1 MLLLVHKP
9 KVAFFMATTQTFET
23 IVTLNAQQAK
33 DEMAALKKTLD
44 DLKQKKAEA
53 LKDSGTSVNDIKQIN
68 KEIRKAEDHVNAYRS
83 KVSDTINTLQNL
95 STASIGEIEKVSRVL
110 KQQMKSATNPEDYKR
125 LEEHLERCKARIN
138 ELKQPISAT
147 LSQYNTAIAEATRRA
162 ENFDQENALIDRTLK
177 NISGSTALELETSL
191 KLVNEQLANTHRG
204 TEEYRELT
212 EKAKSLKKEIAAVG
226 AEQDLTKSKWS
237 KFVNIFNTNWGA
249 ITQGLAAVTGLSATV
264 RDCTNKYA
272 AMNQEMFNVTK
283 YTGQAIEEVEVMNE
297 SFKKM
302 DTRTARGELNRL
314 AQDAGRLGIT
324 NREMIEE
331 FVDGSDKI
339 NVALGD
345 DLGDDAVAKI
355 GKLAQMFG
363 EDKTKGLRGAMLA
376 TGSAVNDLAQS
387 SSANAGYIV
396 DFTADLSGVA
406 RQAGMTQAQIMG
418 LASALDQ
425 NMQDEA
431 TSSTVFS
438 QLITKMFQ
446 EPMKF
451 AKLAGVEVSTFT
463 TMLKTDANGAL
474 LEFLQAMSNRGGFDQ
489 LAPMFSQMG
498 LEGTRAVGV
507 LSSVASNLDQVREA
521 QATATQSYQDGT
533 SVLNEFNVQNNTVQ
547 AGLDKAKKQFDDM
560 CIELGEKLMPI
571 AKYSVSLTS
580 MGIKTLYVLIEY
592 VSKHI
597 VVLAAL
603 ATTMLVYNNVLTAT
617 MIKEKAWL
625 VIRNTSKVL
634 NVALTASTRLL
645 RSALLALELTYKR
658 LRYGVE
664 AYRLAMEK
672 AKLASLTNPWA
683 ALATV
688 LTVVGVA
695 VYSAVK
701 AWQAHKKAVHDNLQ
715 SVKEA
720 NAIKKQQEAI
730 NKRVAESYIDEKTRV
745 QQLTKIIRSNAFSI
759 GERRSA
765 IAELQKIIPDY
776 HASISKEGKLFNE
789 NTKSINDYI
798 KKLDQAAMAE
808 AIYEQKKEIEKKR
821 LELKQTE
828 RRKVNNIKHVNAEIK
843 AHPEAYKSQG
853 TYLFRDIFTGKMKE
867 AGDANHKLQ
876 NKLDERAVHEKAL
889 KAAQSGLR
897 ILDARKRELDKLINS
912 DEGLRKAFADLTING
927 GGTGGN
933 SGTGGNGGNG
943 GNGGGN
949 GGNGGGNSNTTKT
962 DPKKEKYDKESS
974 ALKHTLDTDELA
986 LKQQLER
993 KEIDE
998 DEYAKRMYEKKQ
1010 QYYVKLVDLQ
1020 TKYDQDTTQTQQ
1032 SMVDAA
1038 IAESKRLVD
1047 VQERQM
1053 TESLDAKTRAYNAE
1067 QMSLLQQRTQGLLT
1081 EEEYNEKLKE
1091 AERQYHQDRLA
1102 IIHEHGGDEYDEQK
1116 WLLDKELEAV
1126 RQNEEDKKNAQM
1138 EVLEAQYDNADSAS
1152 GQMAAVQAMYEQ
1164 QLITYEQFQER
1175 MTEIARNKEEAR
1187 KAIMQQAFDTVNT
1200 MLSAASS
1207 YSQACSDLETARI
1220 NANYDKQIEAAGNN
1234 SAKRKKLEEKRDK
1247 ELAAAKKKA
1256 NKRAMVIQLAQAV
1269 ASTAMAAINAYSS
1282 AAQVPFVGYI
1292 LAPIAAATAVAAGML
1307 QIATIKKQQ
1316 QAQEAGYYE
1325 GGFTGGSSYRRK
1337 AGIVHEGEFVA
1348 NHNAVNNPQVL
1359 PALQLIDEAQRNNTV
1374 GSLTAADISRSL
1386 GQGGATVV
1394 SAPSVTVNTDNSE
1407 LNATLGEARDVID
1420 QLSLVLAQGIH
1431 AKCYID
1437 GDDGIAKNLDH
1448 YKKLKSHT

>member
-1 MLLLVHKP
+1 
-9 KVAFFMATTQTFET
+9 MATTQTFET

-33 DEMAALKKTLD
+33 DEMAALKKNLD

-83 KVSDTINTLQNL
+83 RVSDTINTLQNL

-110 KQQMKSATNPEDYKR
+110 KQQMKSATNSEDYKR

-162 ENFDQENALIDRTLK
+162 ENFEQENALIDRTLK

-283 YTGQAIEEVEVMNE
+283 YTGQAIGEVEEMNE

-302 DTRTARGELNRL
+302 NTRTARGELNRL

-521 QATATQSYQDGT
+521 QATATQSYKDGT

-580 MGIKTLYVLIEY
+580 IGIKTLYVLIEY

-776 HASISKEGKLFNE
+776 HATIKNEGKLYEE
-789 NTKSINDYI
+789 NANAIDDYI

-808 AIYEQKKEIEKKR
+808 AIYEQKKEIAKKR

-828 RRKVNNIKHVNAEIK
+828 RRKVNNIKHVNAELK
-843 AHPEAYKSQG
+843 AHPEAYRS
-853 TYLFRDIFTGKMKE
+853 RKE
-867 AGDANHKLQ
+867 FSSFGFGSGQVTEGNRQLA
-876 NKLDERAVHEKAL
+876 NKLIERAAHEKAL
-889 KAAQSGLR
+889 KATQSDLR
-897 ILDARKRELDKLINS
+897 ILDAQERELTKLINS
-912 DEGLRKAFADLTING
+912 DEGLRKAFSDLTING
-927 GGTGGN
+927 GGNG
-933 SGTGGNGGNG
+933 SGNGGNG

-1038 IAESKRLVD
+1038 IAESKRLAD

-1126 RQNEEDKKNAQM
+1126 RQKEEDKKNAQM

-1152 GQMAAVQAMYEQ
+1152 GQMAVVQAMYEQ

-1420 QLSLVLAQGIH
+1420 HLSFVISQGIH

-1437 GDDGIAKNLDH
+1437 GEDGIAKNLDH

>member
-1 MLLLVHKP
+1 
-9 KVAFFMATTQTFET
+9 MATTQTFET

-33 DEMAALKKTLD
+33 DEMAALKKNLD
-44 DLKQKKAEA
+44 DLKQKKAES

-83 KVSDTINTLQNL
+83 RVSDTINTLQNL

-162 ENFDQENALIDRTLK
+162 ENFEQENALIDRTLK

-204 TEEYRELT
+204 TEEYHELT
-212 EKAKSLKKEIAAVG
+212 EKAKLLKKEIAAVG

-283 YTGQAIEEVEVMNE
+283 YTGQAIGEVEEMNE

-302 DTRTARGELNRL
+302 NTRTARGELNRL
-314 AQDAGRLGIT
+314 AQDAGRLSIT
-324 NREMIEE
+324 NREMVEE
-331 FVDGSDKI
+331 FVDGGDKI

-345 DLGDDAVAKI
+345 DLGDDAVEKI

-521 QATATQSYQDGT
+521 QATATQSYKDGT

-617 MIKEKAWL
+617 MIKETAHSAIKKAGIAL
-625 VIRNTSKVL
+625 DYAAVASK
-634 NVALTASTRLL
+634 NLL
-645 RSALLALELTYKR
+645 KAALLALRATWALLTGGMK
-658 LRYGVE
+658 
-664 AYRLAMEK
+664 AYNATMAR
-672 AKLASLTNPWA
+672 AKILSITNPWS

-701 AWQAHKKAVHDNLQ
+701 AWQAHKKAIHDNLQ

-720 NAIKKQQEAI
+720 NAIKEQQEAI

-789 NTKSINDYI
+789 NTNAINDYI

-808 AIYEQKKEIEKKR
+808 AIYEQKKEIAKKR
-821 LELKQTE
+821 LELKQTV
-828 RRKVNNIKHVNAEIK
+828 RRKVNNIKHVNAEIE

-853 TYLFRDIFTGKMKE
+853 TYVLRDSFSGKIEKK
-867 AGDANHKLQ
+867 GDVNHKLQ

-889 KAAQSGLR
+889 KAAQSELR

-927 GGTGGN
+927 GGNG
-933 SGTGGNGGNG
+933 SGNGGNG

-949 GGNGGGNSNTTKT
+949 GGNGGGNSNTTNT

-1038 IAESKRLVD
+1038 IAESERLVD

-1053 TESLDAKTRAYNAE
+1053 TESLDAKTRAYNTE

-1081 EEEYNEKLKE
+1081 EKEYNEKLKE
-1091 AERQYHQDRLA
+1091 AEIQYHRDRLA
-1102 IIHEHGGDEYDEQK
+1102 IIQEHGGDEYDEQK
-1116 WLLDKELEAV
+1116 WLLDKELESV

-1138 EVLEAQYDNADSAS
+1138 KVLEAQYDNANSAS
-1152 GQMAAVQAMYEQ
+1152 VQMAAVQAMYEQ
-1164 QLITYEQFQER
+1164 QLITYEQYQER

-1187 KAIMQQAFDTVNT
+1187 KAIMQQAFNTVNT

-1220 NANYDKQIEAAGNN
+1220 NANYEKQIEAAGNN
-1234 SAKRKKLEEKRDK
+1234 SEKKKRLEEKRDK

-1256 NKRAMVIQLAQAV
+1256 NKRAMVIQIAQA
-1269 ASTAMAAINAYSS
+1269 TAQTAQSAINAYSS
-1282 AAQVPFVGYI
+1282 AAAIPIVGHI

-1431 AKCYID
+1431 AECYID
-1437 GDDGIAKNLDH
+1437 GELGIARNLDR
-1448 YKKLKSHT
+1448 YNKLKSHT

>member
-1 MLLLVHKP
+1 
-9 KVAFFMATTQTFET
+9 MATTQTFET

-33 DEMAALKKTLD
+33 DEMAALKKTFD

-83 KVSDTINTLQNL
+83 RVSDTINTLQNL

-283 YTGQAIEEVEVMNE
+283 YTGQAIKEVEVMNE

-302 DTRTARGELNRL
+302 DTRTARGEMNRL

-625 VIRNTSKVL
+625 VIRNTSKFL

-789 NTKSINDYI
+789 NTNAINDYI

-808 AIYEQKKEIEKKR
+808 AIYEQKKEIAKKR

-843 AHPEAYKSQG
+843 AHPEAYKS
-853 TYLFRDIFTGKMKE
+853 RKE
-867 AGDANHKLQ
+867 FSSFGFGSGQVTEGNRQLA
-876 NKLDERAVHEKAL
+876 NKLIERAAHEKAL
-889 KAAQSGLR
+889 KAAQSDLR
-897 ILDARKRELDKLINS
+897 ILDARERELTKLINS
-912 DEGLRKAFADLTING
+912 DKGLRKAFADLTING
-927 GGTGGN
+927 GGNG
-933 SGTGGNGGNG
+933 SGNGGNG

-1038 IAESKRLVD
+1038 IAESKRLAD

-1102 IIHEHGGDEYDEQK
+1102 IIQEHGGDEYDEQK

-1126 RQNEEDKKNAQM
+1126 RQNEEDNKNAQM

-1152 GQMAAVQAMYEQ
+1152 GQMAAVQTMYEQ

-1448 YKKLKSHT
+1448 YKKLNSRT

>member
-33 DEMAALKKTLD
+33 DEMAALKKNLD

-162 ENFDQENALIDRTLK
+162 ENFEQENALIDRTLK

-204 TEEYRELT
+204 TEEYHELT
-212 EKAKSLKKEIAAVG
+212 EKAKLLKKEIAAVG

-283 YTGQAIEEVEVMNE
+283 YTGQAIGEVEEMNE

-302 DTRTARGELNRL
+302 NTRTARGELNRL
-314 AQDAGRLGIT
+314 AQDAGRLSIT
-324 NREMIEE
+324 NREMVEE
-331 FVDGSDKI
+331 FVDGGDKI

-345 DLGDDAVAKI
+345 DLGDDAVEKI

-521 QATATQSYQDGT
+521 QATATQSYKDGT

-672 AKLASLTNPWA
+672 AKLASITNPWA

-701 AWQAHKKAVHDNLQ
+701 AWQAHKKAIHDNLQ

-759 GERRSA
+759 GERRNA

-776 HASISKEGKLFNE
+776 HATIKNEGKLYEE
-789 NTKSINDYI
+789 NANAIDDYI

-808 AIYEQKKEIEKKR
+808 AIYEQKKEIAKKR

-828 RRKVNNIKHVNAEIK
+828 RRKVNNIKHVNAERK
-843 AHPEAYKSQG
+843 AHPEAYRS
-853 TYLFRDIFTGKMKE
+853 RKE
-867 AGDANHKLQ
+867 FSSFGFGSGQVTEGNRQLA
-876 NKLDERAVHEKAL
+876 NKLIERAAHEKAL
-889 KAAQSGLR
+889 KATQSDLR
-897 ILDARKRELDKLINS
+897 VLDAQERELTKLINS
-912 DEGLRKAFADLTING
+912 DEGLRKAFADLTINS
-927 GGTGGN
+927 GGN
-933 SGTGGNGGNG
+933 GSGNGGNG

-998 DEYAKRMYEKKQ
+998 DEYTKRMYEKKQ

-1067 QMSLLQQRTQGLLT
+1067 QMALLQQRTQGLLT

-1102 IIHEHGGDEYDEQK
+1102 IIKEHGGDEYDEQK
-1116 WLLDKELEAV
+1116 WLLDKELESV

-1348 NHNAVNNPQVL
+1348 NHNAVNNQQVL

-1448 YKKLKSHT
+1448 YKKLNSRT

>member
-33 DEMAALKKTLD
+33 DEMAALKKNLD

-162 ENFDQENALIDRTLK
+162 ENFEQENALIDRTLK

-204 TEEYRELT
+204 TEEYHELT
-212 EKAKSLKKEIAAVG
+212 EKAKLLKKEIAAVG

-249 ITQGLAAVTGLSATV
+249 ITQGLAAITGLSATV

-331 FVDGSDKI
+331 FVDGGDKI

-345 DLGDDAVAKI
+345 DLGDDAVEKI

-521 QATATQSYQDGT
+521 QATATQSYKDGT

-701 AWQAHKKAVHDNLQ
+701 AWQAHKKAIHDNLQ

-789 NTKSINDYI
+789 NTNAINDYI

-808 AIYEQKKEIEKKR
+808 AIYEQKKEIAKKR
-821 LELKQTE
+821 LELKQTV
-828 RRKVNNIKHVNAEIK
+828 RRKVNNIKYVNAEIE
-843 AHPEAYKSQG
+843 AHPEAYRS
-853 TYLFRDIFTGKMKE
+853 RKE
-867 AGDANHKLQ
+867 FSSFGFGSGQVTEGNRQLA
-876 NKLDERAVHEKAL
+876 NKLIERAAHEKAL
-889 KAAQSGLR
+889 KAAQSDLR
-897 ILDARKRELDKLINS
+897 TLDAQERELVKLINS

-927 GGTGGN
+927 GGNGSGN
-933 SGTGGNGGNG
+933 GGTGGGNG

-1032 SMVDAA
+1032 SMVDAS

-1053 TESLDAKTRAYNAE
+1053 TESLDAKTRAYNTE

-1081 EEEYNEKLKE
+1081 EKEYNEKLKE
-1091 AERQYHQDRLA
+1091 AEIQYHRDRLA
-1102 IIHEHGGDEYDEQK
+1102 IIQEHGGDEYDEQK
-1116 WLLDKELEAV
+1116 WLLDKELESV

-1138 EVLEAQYDNADSAS
+1138 EVLEAQYDNANSAS

-1164 QLITYEQFQER
+1164 QLITYEQYQER

-1187 KAIMQQAFDTVNT
+1187 RAIMQQAFSTVNT

-1220 NANYDKQIEAAGNN
+1220 NANYEKQIEAAGNN
-1234 SAKRKKLEEKRDK
+1234 SEKKKRLEEKRDK

-1256 NKRAMVIQLAQAV
+1256 NKRAMVIQIAQA
-1269 ASTAMAAINAYSS
+1269 TAQTAQSAINAYSS
-1282 AAQVPFVGYI
+1282 AAAIPIVGHI

-1407 LNATLGEARDVID
+1407 LNATLSEARDVID

-1448 YKKLKSHT
+1448 YKKLNSRT

>member
-1 MLLLVHKP
+1 
-9 KVAFFMATTQTFET
+9 MATTQTFET

-33 DEMAALKKTLD
+33 DEMAALKKNLD

-83 KVSDTINTLQNL
+83 RVSDTINTLQNL

-162 ENFDQENALIDRTLK
+162 ENFEQENALIDRTLK

-204 TEEYRELT
+204 TEEYHELT
-212 EKAKSLKKEIAAVG
+212 EKAKLLKKEIAAVG

-283 YTGQAIEEVEVMNE
+283 YTGQAIGEVEEMNE

-302 DTRTARGELNRL
+302 NTRTARGELNRL
-314 AQDAGRLGIT
+314 AQDAGRLSIT
-324 NREMIEE
+324 NREMVEE
-331 FVDGSDKI
+331 FVDGGDKI

-345 DLGDDAVAKI
+345 DLGDDAVEKI

-521 QATATQSYQDGT
+521 QATATQSYKDGT

-560 CIELGEKLMPI
+560 CIELGEKLIPI

-580 MGIKTLYVLIEY
+580 IGIKTLYVLIEY

-597 VVLAAL
+597 VVFAAL

-617 MIKEKAWL
+617 MIKEAAHSAIKKAGIAL
-625 VIRNTSKVL
+625 DYAAVASK
-634 NVALTASTRLL
+634 NLL
-645 RSALLALELTYKR
+645 KAALLALRATWALLTGGMK
-658 LRYGVE
+658 
-664 AYRLAMEK
+664 AYNATMAR
-672 AKLASLTNPWA
+672 AKILSITNPWS

-789 NTKSINDYI
+789 NTNAINDYI

-808 AIYEQKKEIEKKR
+808 AIYEQKKEIAKKR
-821 LELKQTE
+821 LELKQTV
-828 RRKVNNIKHVNAEIK
+828 RRKVNNIKHVNAEIGSHPK
-843 AHPEAYKSQG
+843 AYRSYG
-853 TYLFRDIFTGKMKE
+853 TYMYVDELT
-867 AGDANHKLQ
+867 GDAKELDGNRLLQ
-876 NKLDERAVHEKAL
+876 KKLDERAVHEKAL

-897 ILDARKRELDKLINS
+897 ILDAEDRELAKLINS
-912 DEGLRKAFADLTING
+912 DDGLRKAFADLTING
-927 GGTGGN
+927 GGNG
-933 SGTGGNGGNG
+933 SGNGGNG

-974 ALKHTLDTDELA
+974 ALKHTLDTDELT

-1038 IAESKRLVD
+1038 IAESERLVD

-1081 EEEYNEKLKE
+1081 EKEYNEKLKE
-1091 AERQYHQDRLA
+1091 AEIQYHRDRLA
-1102 IIHEHGGDEYDEQK
+1102 IIQEHGGDEYDEQK
-1116 WLLDKELEAV
+1116 WLLDKELETV

-1138 EVLEAQYDNADSAS
+1138 KVLEAQYDNANSAS

-1164 QLITYEQFQER
+1164 QLITYEQYQER

-1187 KAIMQQAFDTVNT
+1187 KAIMQQAFSTVNT

-1220 NANYDKQIEAAGNN
+1220 NANYEKQIEAAGNN
-1234 SAKRKKLEEKRDK
+1234 SEKKKRLEEKRDK

-1256 NKRAMVIQLAQAV
+1256 NKRAMVIQIAQA
-1269 ASTAMAAINAYSS
+1269 TAQTAQSAINAYSS
-1282 AAQVPFVGYI
+1282 AAAIPIVGHI

-1431 AKCYID
+1431 AECYID
-1437 GDDGIAKNLDH
+1437 GELGIARNLDR
-1448 YKKLKSHT
+1448 YNKLKSHT

>member
-1 MLLLVHKP
+1 
-9 KVAFFMATTQTFET
+9 MATTQTFET

-44 DLKQKKAEA
+44 DLKQKKAGA

-521 QATATQSYQDGT
+521 QATATQSYKDGT

-580 MGIKTLYVLIEY
+580 IGIKTLYVLIEY

-943 GNGGGN
+943 GGN

-1200 MLSAASS
+1200 MLSASSS

-1448 YKKLKSHT
+1448 YKKLNSRT

>member
-1 MLLLVHKP
+1 
-9 KVAFFMATTQTFET
+9 MATTQTFET

-33 DEMAALKKTLD
+33 DEMAALKKNLD

-83 KVSDTINTLQNL
+83 RVSDTINTLQNL

-162 ENFDQENALIDRTLK
+162 ENFEQENALIDRTLK

-204 TEEYRELT
+204 TEEYHELT
-212 EKAKSLKKEIAAVG
+212 EKAKLLKKEIAAVG

-302 DTRTARGELNRL
+302 NTRTARGELNRL
-314 AQDAGRLGIT
+314 AQDAGRLSIT
-324 NREMIEE
+324 NREMVEE
-331 FVDGSDKI
+331 FVDGGDKI

-345 DLGDDAVAKI
+345 DLGDDAVEKI

-474 LEFLQAMSNRGGFDQ
+474 LEFLQAMSNRGGFDK

-521 QATATQSYQDGT
+521 QATATQSYKDGT

-617 MIKEKAWL
+617 MIKEKAW
-625 VIRNTSKVL
+625 SAAQKVGNAIKVATVATTKLL
-634 NVALTASTRLL
+634 NAALTALQ
-645 RSALLALELTYKR
+645 LTYTR
-658 LRYGVE
+658 LRYGAD

-672 AKLASLTNPWA
+672 AKLASITNPWA
-683 ALATV
+683 ALAMV

-701 AWQAHKKAVHDNLQ
+701 AWQAHKKAIHDNLQ

-789 NTKSINDYI
+789 NTNAINDYI

-808 AIYEQKKEIEKKR
+808 AIYEQKKEIAKKR
-821 LELKQTE
+821 LELKQTV
-828 RRKVNNIKHVNAEIK
+828 RRKVNNIKHVNAEIE

-853 TYLFRDIFTGKMKE
+853 TYVLRDSFSGKIEKK
-867 AGDANHKLQ
+867 GDVNHKLQ

-889 KAAQSGLR
+889 KAAQSELR

-927 GGTGGN
+927 GGNG
-933 SGTGGNGGNG
+933 SGNGGNG
-943 GNGGGN
+943 GTGGGN

-1038 IAESKRLVD
+1038 IAESERLVD

-1067 QMSLLQQRTQGLLT
+1067 QMTLLKQRTQGLLT
-1081 EEEYNEKLKE
+1081 EEKYNEKLKE
-1091 AERQYHQDRLA
+1091 AEIQYHRDRLA
-1102 IIHEHGGDEYDEQK
+1102 IIQEHGGDEYDEQK
-1116 WLLDKELEAV
+1116 WLLDKELESV

-1138 EVLEAQYDNADSAS
+1138 KVLEAQYDNANSAS

-1187 KAIMQQAFDTVNT
+1187 KAIMQQAFNTVNT

-1220 NANYDKQIEAAGNN
+1220 NANYEKQIEAAGNN
-1234 SAKRKKLEEKRDK
+1234 SEKKKRLEEKRDK

-1256 NKRAMVIQLAQAV
+1256 NKRAMVIQIAQA
-1269 ASTAMAAINAYSS
+1269 TAQTAQSAINAYSS
-1282 AAQVPFVGYI
+1282 AAAIPIVGHI

-1307 QIATIKKQQ
+1307 QIATIKKQ

-1431 AKCYID
+1431 AECYID
-1437 GDDGIAKNLDH
+1437 GELGIARNLDR
-1448 YKKLKSHT
+1448 YNKLKSHT

>member
-1 MLLLVHKP
+1 
-9 KVAFFMATTQTFET
+9 MATTQTFET

-44 DLKQKKAEA
+44 DLKQKKVEA

-83 KVSDTINTLQNL
+83 RVSDTINTLQNL

-204 TEEYRELT
+204 TEEYHELT
-212 EKAKSLKKEIAAVG
+212 EKAKLLKKEIAAVG

-283 YTGQAIEEVEVMNE
+283 YTGQAIGEVEEMNE

-521 QATATQSYQDGT
+521 QATATQSYKDGT

-580 MGIKTLYVLIEY
+580 IGIKTLYVLVEF

-597 VVLAAL
+597 VVLATL

-617 MIKEKAWL
+617 MIKEKAWM
-625 VIRNTSKVL
+625 VIRNTSKAL
-634 NVALTASTRLL
+634 NVALTASTSLL

-765 IAELQKIIPDY
+765 IAELQKIIPEY
-776 HASISKEGKLFNE
+776 HATIKNEGKLYEE
-789 NTKSINDYI
+789 NANAIDDYL

-808 AIYEQKKEIEKKR
+808 AIYEQKKEIAKKR

-828 RRKVNNIKHVNAEIK
+828 RRKVNNIKHVNAELK
-843 AHPEAYKSQG
+843 AHPEAYRS
-853 TYLFRDIFTGKMKE
+853 RKE
-867 AGDANHKLQ
+867 FSSFGFGSGQVTEGNRQLA
-876 NKLDERAVHEKAL
+876 NKLIERAAHEKAL
-889 KAAQSGLR
+889 KAAQSDLR
-897 ILDARKRELDKLINS
+897 ILDARERELTKLINS

-927 GGTGGN
+927 GGNG
-933 SGTGGNGGNG
+933 SGNGGNG
-943 GNGGGN
+943 GTGGGN

-974 ALKHTLDTDELA
+974 ALKHTLDTDELTF
-986 LKQQLER
+986 KQQLER

-1020 TKYDQDTTQTQQ
+1020 TKYNQDTTQTQQ

-1038 IAESKRLVD
+1038 IAESKRLAD

-1053 TESLDAKTRAYNAE
+1053 TESLDAKTRAYNTE

-1081 EEEYNEKLKE
+1081 EKEYNEKLKE
-1091 AERQYHQDRLA
+1091 AEIQYHRDRLA
-1102 IIHEHGGDEYDEQK
+1102 IIQEHGGDEYDEQK
-1116 WLLDKELEAV
+1116 WLLDKELESV

-1138 EVLEAQYDNADSAS
+1138 KVLEAQYDNANSAS

-1164 QLITYEQFQER
+1164 QLITYEQYQER

-1187 KAIMQQAFDTVNT
+1187 KAIMQQAFSTVNT

-1348 NHNAVNNPQVL
+1348 NHNAVNNLQVL

-1407 LNATLGEARDVID
+1407 LNATLSEARDVID
-1420 QLSLVLAQGIH
+1420 HLSFVLAQGIH

-1437 GDDGIAKNLDH
+1437 GEDGIAKNLDH
-1448 YKKLKSHT
+1448 YKKLNSRT